1 VDPRLSAGL
10 QLVAPT
16 SPNTRSPSPGR
27 ARELPPRTARH
38 RRHHRLAYRDRLASL
53 PHLRQLTNY
62 DTESALRDGVEGE
75 EVGGQQAGGL
85 GTAWADE
92 NSQVILASGPQA
104 STCQAVYDRNA
115 MVGAVV
121 GSPPWRGSGYRPAV
135 QMPTQNRIGSHWPS
149 GGVLGQCCVDASAQP
164 ARSRNLIFFHPF
176 VLMRDGAPLG
186 ARTPNLLILG
196 PPFRLVAD

>member
-1 VDPRLSAGL
+1 
-10 QLVAPT
+10 
-16 SPNTRSPSPGR
+16 
-27 ARELPPRTARH
+27 
-38 RRHHRLAYRDRLASL
+38 
-53 PHLRQLTNY
+53 
-62 DTESALRDGVEGE
+62 
-75 EVGGQQAGGL
+75 
-85 GTAWADE
+85 
-92 NSQVILASGPQA
+92 
-104 STCQAVYDRNA
+104 

-196 PPFRLVAD
+196 PLFRLVADRCDDLRFRRSRSLDDCGHLVLSRRYLVSEKYPSDLEDVLSSCEGVRSWGRQRGWRPVIPCREGCAACRVYSGGE